1 MLPPRAPTKRLCVC
15 AKQTHTLEYP
25 QKNRC
30 RFLNIHLKTLG
41 VIGWYTNQ
49 ELHQHRRCLCNFI
62 LFSQPFLSLVA
73 AFRALLKSAWRSRG
87 RHDETHRATHKTK
100 DWALQWGSNAQYIYR
115 ERDRAFKSCGVL
127 SKDCTHSSKDC
138 DFLKTA
144 IRDDSVFS
152 GTQARTKSIS
162 VCICRR
168 IAQKDST
175 PFSQVAMC
183 LSVDPQHQ
191 STIYYPMPST
201 VCFYITKPGCS
212 IWARHADPIHKR
224 TQVFEYIFYTFR
236 KMFFYIYGSCI
247 ILALLATRNMS
258 MAQGTPGEA
267 FGRSQ
272 Q

>member
-1 MLPPRAPTKRLCVC
+1 MR
-15 AKQTHTLEYP
+15 KQCT
-25 QKNRC
+25 
-30 RFLNIHLKTLG
+30 I
-41 VIGWYTNQ
+41 
-49 ELHQHRRCLCNFI
+49 
-62 LFSQPFLSLVA
+62 
-73 AFRALLKSAWRSRG
+73 
-87 RHDETHRATHKTK
+87 
-100 DWALQWGSNAQYIYR
+100 YIYR

-152 GTQARTKSIS
+152 GTQARTKSIY

-201 VCFYITKPGCS
+201 VCFYIKARMQHLSTACWTHIYINEHKYLS
-212 IWARHADPIHKR
+212 I
-224 TQVFEYIFYTFR
+224 YFYTFR
-236 KMFFYIYGSCI
+236 TVFFLYIYI
-247 ILALLATRNMS
+247 YMVHVLYILALLATRNLS
-258 MAQGTPGEA
+258 MAQCTPGEA